1 VSPPAG
7 STVEI
12 RTLRGRDVRSAVDP
26 LVRAFWA
33 YPESV
38 HLLPSEGRR
47 RRVLP
52 RYLLSDLADAARFD
66 TLDGAVVDDGV
77 VGAAAWLPPHAYP
90 IPTKRQL
97 QQVLS
102 FLPVV
107 PWAIGA
113 AAEARRG
120 QAANRAH
127 HRGLPPHYYLRAIG
141 VDPTHQGRGVGVAL
155 LDPVFRRADDEGVGC
170 FLTTATPE
178 NARWYE
184 GLGFVTRATYKPT
197 PMWPN
202 TWAMWRAPKT

>member
-1 VSPPAG
+1 MTA

-12 RTLRGRDVRSAVDP
+12 RTLCGREVRAVVDP
-26 LVRAFWA
+26 LTRAFWN

-38 HLLPSEGRR
+38 HLLPQENRR

-52 RYLLSDLADAARFD
+52 RYLLSDAIDAARFD
-66 TLDGAVVDDGV
+66 TLLGAVIGGAV
-77 VGAAAWLPPHAYP
+77 VGAAAWLPPRAYP
-90 IPTKRQL
+90 IPAKRQA

-102 FLPVV
+102 FLPVL

-113 AAEARRG
+113 ASEGRRG
-120 QAANRAH
+120 QTANRAH

-141 VDPTHQGRGVGVAL
+141 VDPAHQGRGIGVAL
-155 LDPVFRRADDEGVGC
+155 LAPVLRRANDEGVGC
-170 FLTTATPE
+170 FLTTATLE

-184 GLGFVTRATYKPT
+184 GQGFVTRAIYKPT
-197 PMWPN
+197 PTWPQ